1 MKKILCLL
9 IMSVMVFS
17 FGMVSADK
25 IIVSIG
31 GITSPASG
39 TYVEGEVLIEWENG
53 NFNLATLTYN
63 FGSCEDYGTVILD
76 EIIASTGEQSWDLSD
91 LEDGGYCIK
100 ILDLQKIYYN
110 VSVIKDT
117 TGPAITFDDTPYF
130 VLNGSEII
138 INATINDTFG
148 IIDSYTI
155 NFGDESK
162 EVEEEDVNETN
173 VEINESHIYDAPEI
187 YTITITA
194 TDEAGNVATETEM
207 VVVEEENP
215 EWTIS
220 LAADAMNMFSI
231 PLVPESTKIKDV
243 LDKSI
248 SSKVNVKK
256 GIWSYQQGKWKYNL
270 PTSSGWST
278 TTSRLQKIVP
288 GYGYIIFMDEDA
300 MIYGSGKALEEE
312 ELPTEG
318 IELSPGWNLIGH
330 RGLNNKS
337 VKEAL
342 SSINLGDSYRWDKV
356 LTLNTEKDGYEELDN
371 YFSENSTKEME
382 FTKAYWISVI
392 TNDGPIYL

>member
-17 FGMVSADK
+17 FGMVSANG

-31 GITSPASG
+31 GIVSPENG
-39 TYVEGEVLIEWENG
+39 TYVENEVLIKWENG
-53 NFNLATLTYN
+53 NFQDAMLKYNSGACNIIEGITLDDHVDST
-63 FGSCEDYGTVILD
+63 D
-76 EIIASTGEQSWDLSD
+76 EYQWDLSE
-91 LEDGGYCIK
+91 LEDMTYCIK
-100 ILDLQKIYYN
+100 IINGETTYYGIE
-110 VSVIKDT
+110 VIKDT
-117 TGPAITFDDTPYF
+117 TGPVIMFDDTPYF

-138 INATINDTFG
+138 INATIDDENLV
-148 IIDSYTI
+148 IDYTI
-155 NFGDESK
+155 DFGDD
-162 EVEEEDVNETN
+162 EEKFVNIT
-173 VEINESHIYDAPEI
+173 DAPSYLLNELYTYDVSGI

-194 TDEAGNVATETEM
+194 TDEAGNTATETEM
-207 VVVEEENP
+207 VVVEEKDP

-220 LAADAMNMFSI
+220 LAVEGMNMFSI
-231 PLVPESTKIKDV
+231 PLTSESTKIKDV

-300 MIYGSGKALEEE
+300 MIYGSGKELEEE